1 MMPKVS
7 VIVPAYNAEK
17 FLQRCLDSLAA
28 QTLQE
33 MEVVVVNDGSTDA
46 TGRIADCFAEK
57 DHRFRVVHQTNS
69 GVAVAR
75 QVGLDACTGEFT
87 IHVDSDD
94 WIDPEM
100 LARLYARAEAEISD
114 MVICDFTVHFAEGK
128 TEIWRQDPGRLDHWN
143 VFGKT
148 LHDLYGSLCNKL
160 IRKSCYAEAG
170 VRIDGNLFACEDQLA
185 VLSLLTRPLRISY
198 LGEALYHYDRTQNDS
213 SYVNA
218 NPLIKERLTV
228 LERMDA
234 AYDLSQVRSYY
245 DKAIAHLAYEAL
257 YLPKEKCPDYSALFK
272 KHGRSIRHAEGF
284 PFYVKALVMLRIAG
298 VNLPV
303 ASIKNR
309 LHRSGSIL

>member
-1 MMPKVS
+1 MEAKPKVS

-17 FLQRCLDSLAA
+17 YLERCLNSIAA
-28 QTLQE
+28 QTLKDV
-33 MEVVVVNDGSTDA
+33 EVIVVDDGSLDETS
-46 TGRIADCFAEK
+46 RIADAFSIR
-57 DHRFRVVHQTNS
+57 DSRFKAIHQDNK

-75 QVGLDACTGEFT
+75 QTGIDACTGEFT

-100 LARLYARAEAEISD
+100 LARLYSRAEEESADI
-114 MVICDFTVHFAEGK
+114 VICDFTVHFADGN

-160 IRKSCYAEAG
+160 IRKSCYATAG
-170 VRIDGNLFACEDQLA
+170 VRIDENMFACEDQLA

-218 NPLIKERLTV
+218 NPLIKERLSV
-228 LERMDA
+228 LERMEA
-234 AYDLSQVRSYY
+234 SYDLSHVRAYY

-257 YLPKEKCPDYSALFK
+257 FFPKEKCPGYSAMFK
-272 KHGRSIRHAEGF
+272 KHVCSIRRAEGI
-284 PFYVKALVMLRIAG
+284 PFYVKALVLLRIAG

-303 ASIKNR
+303 SSIKNR
-309 LHRSGSIL
+309 LRR